1 MNATNDSGDEGDM
14 ITFTQQ
20 EPELTQPTVPARAT
34 ETLNLSKLDNH
45 LQETIITDLSRLL
58 IFKAFSGEPIDRSK
72 LAREAWGE
80 KYKTERILGAA
91 LDKAKERLKNVWG
104 FDVKGVPKCMANAKS
119 LPAKYKD
126 RLYIVNDVDLADE
139 TGKHSKALHR
149 VHTHSA
155 AEKGLLMLTLSFI
168 RCRGDV
174 SDGMRWLDDATLYKL
189 LHVVDENIPSEPPS
203 TSSRQGR
210 NDHGTLEFADDGSTP
225 NVDMALEK
233 FVHLDYLLKRK
244 EDKEGSAT
252 ATQSDQTHVL
262 YAMGPRAGV
271 EIGRKQIVYFCAEV
285 LGEEPD
291 PIMLKEIEDE
301 DGNVEEAMD
310 ADE

>member
-1 MNATNDSGDEGDM
+1 MSSINELGDDRDM
-14 ITFTQQ
+14 VTFTQQ
-20 EPELTQPTVPARAT
+20 EPELTQPTVSARAT
-34 ETLNLSKLDNH
+34 ETLNLSKLDSH

-58 IFKAFSGEPIDRSK
+58 LFKAFSGEPIDRSK

-80 KYKTERILGAA
+80 KYKTDRVLGAA
-91 LDKAKERLKNVWG
+91 LDRAKERLKNVWG
-104 FDVKGVPKCMANAKS
+104 FEIKGVPKCMANAKS
-119 LPAKYKD
+119 LPTKYKD

-155 AEKGLLMLTLSFI
+155 AEKGLLMVTLSFI

-174 SDGMRWLDDATLYKL
+174 SDGMRWLNDATLYKL
-189 LHVVDENIPSEPPS
+189 LHVLDENIPSQPPS

-210 NDHGTLEFADDGSTP
+210 NDHGNTLEFAADGSTP
-225 NVDMALEK
+225 NVDVALEK

-244 EDKEGSAT
+244 EDKEGGGA
-252 ATQSDQTHVL
+252 AVTQSDQTHFL

-301 DGNVEEAMD
+301 DGEEAMD